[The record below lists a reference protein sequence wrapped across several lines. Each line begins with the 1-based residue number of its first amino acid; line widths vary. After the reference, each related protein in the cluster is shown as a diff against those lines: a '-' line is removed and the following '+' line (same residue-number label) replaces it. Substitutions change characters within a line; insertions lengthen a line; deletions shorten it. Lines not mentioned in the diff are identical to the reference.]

1 MFIFKEST
9 SRVDHDAK
17 CLNRDRSH
25 RANVLLFHDVLSM
38 SRLFL
43 KKAIEILEEGIT
55 KEIFA
60 RETKEID
67 YFLQLELK
75 LYYSE

>member
-1 MFIFKEST
+1 
-9 SRVDHDAK
+9 
-17 CLNRDRSH
+17 
-25 RANVLLFHDVLSM
+25 M

-55 KEIFA
+55 EEIFA

-75 LYYSE
+75 LYYSEW